1 MLSESQYR
9 GKLPYNIYKQRFKA
23 SQTNLQEELQKKIE
37 EKTKSIPSKIPSIP
51 KMPTQEHLKE
61 IAKAKLKKELQKK
74 TGLNTDKI
82 SKLIDDIGG
91 KAKNKEDER
100 KKENILTGI
109 SLSRALRP
117 SHEDITIEE
126 RDRAKLN
133 KASKIAYQNDDNFQ
147 TAQDYM
153 DTHNLGVIDKELSTK
168 QGLVVK
174 RPNGNIELAFRGT
187 MLTPKPDLEDL
198 TTDLSIASDSEGTDP
213 QFIKAREMLNNAKL
227 KYGTVDH
234 ITGYSK
240 GGAIGLHLAQR
251 ENIPSTTFNTFIGQ
265 RLARGNTNTTEKH
278 NIIRTTE
285 DPVSVGLA
293 FTKNSN
299 LENWNVKTIKTRA
312 KYQSNIPGKSSY
324 EAHRLENFTELL
336 PPAEREALETEV
348 VRKLK
353 NVSKKQA
360 QTVTVKRIQELKS
373 QNEGLTFSDNIWDL
387 QKRTD
392 IVFTGD
398 NDIGGTEENPILR
411 GNRHFTGDPQTQ
423 VWKALGGEFT
433 EKEASIINQN
443 HELKLGRMPS
453 MPPTSPSPTFHRD
466 KLKVN
471 FEEYENLPDNHYL
484 KETSQNILKPNEIR
498 DIASKTPDELQE
510 HNENLL
516 QEQANH
522 QEDMAEIQAPKEQV
536 VGISEVARAFNPVHL
551 GIGYAIGSGT
561 NEALD
566 LIPGFKSQN
575 KYLQEVE
582 AGSIGAGLT
591 SGFQAALG
599 GGLRKVGATTAAGL
613 LGESAIT
620 SFGASAL
627 APEALAGAAGYIAGE
642 EGSKLIKQGIQKLGG
657 GETAQEAGSDI
668 GGGFVGG
675 LAGGLTAFG
684 TAVAADALFG
694 TELGT
699 VFGPEGTVV
708 GGLIGAG
715 VGTLA
720 FGGSEAIKGVKAG
733 FSALKKL
740 F

>member
-1 MLSESQYR
+1 
-9 GKLPYNIYKQRFKA
+9 
-23 SQTNLQEELQKKIE
+23 
-37 EKTKSIPSKIPSIP
+37 
-51 KMPTQEHLKE
+51 
-61 IAKAKLKKELQKK
+61 
-74 TGLNTDKI
+74 
-82 SKLIDDIGG
+82 
-91 KAKNKEDER
+91 
-100 KKENILTGI
+100 
-109 SLSRALRP
+109 
-117 SHEDITIEE
+117 
-126 RDRAKLN
+126 
-133 KASKIAYQNDDNFQ
+133 
-147 TAQDYM
+147 M

-174 RPNGNIELAFRGT
+174 RPNGNVELAFRGT

-227 KYGTVDH
+227 KYGTIDH

-336 PPAEREALETEV
+336 PPAEREALELEV
-348 VRKLK
+348 GKNIK

-360 QTVTVKRIQELKS
+360 QTLTVKRIQELKN
-373 QNEGLTFSDNIWDL
+373 QNEGTTFSDNIWDL

-398 NDIGGTEENPILR
+398 NDIGGTEENPILK
-411 GNRHFTGDPQTQ
+411 GTRHFTGDPQTQ

-453 MPPTSPSPTFHRD
+453 MPPTSPSPNFHRD

-471 FEEYENLPDNHYL
+471 FEEYENLPDTHYL
-484 KETSQNILKPNEIR
+484 KQSSQNILKPNEIR

-522 QEDMAEIQAPKEQV
+522 QDNLAEIQAPKDQV
-536 VGISEVARAFNPVHL
+536 LGISEVARAFNPVHL
-551 GIGYAIGSGT
+551 GIGYAIGTGT

-575 KYLQEVE
+575 KYLQEAE

-599 GGLRKVGATTAAGL
+599 GGLRKAGATTAAGL
-613 LGESAIT
+613 LGESAI
-620 SFGASAL
+620 SSLGASAL
-627 APEALAGAAGYIAGE
+627 APEMIAGATGYIAGE
-642 EGSKLIKQGIQKLGG
+642 ESSKLIGQGIAKLGG
-657 GETAQEAGSDI
+657 NKTEQEAGSDI
-668 GGGFVGG
+668 GGGGIGG
-675 LAGGLTAFG
+675 LAGGLAAWG

-699 VFGPEGTVV
+699 VFGPEGSLA
-708 GGLIGAG
+708 GAAIGAG

-720 FGGSEAIKGVKAG
+720 FAGSEAVKGVKAG
-733 FSALKKL
+733 WSALKSL